1 MWMHVVYSD
10 RFWDFSIVTVQIFQK
25 ILTWKLSAYPIYCSD
40 FGTISFK
47 YDHFALQWRQ
57 NICLY
62 FWSRFE
68 LTTSVVISTDC
79 IGSCKSNYHTITAT
93 TVPYGSWIYSY
104 LCNHCFKADATY
116 IGDMLRCAK
125 FVCFSWTVRKFDA
138 VLTI

>member
-1 MWMHVVYSD
+1 MWMQIVYSD

-47 YDHFALQWRQ
+47 YDYFALQWRQ

-104 LCNHCFKADATY
+104 LCNHCLSPYSCEFNS
-116 IGDMLRCAK
+116 LSRRCN
-125 FVCFSWTVRKFDA
+125 FMW
-138 VLTI
+138 